1 MLNSFLVKHLQ
12 SQIIGGIWNLHCLHV
27 HILSFFFSLILLCY
41 IYLPP
46 TFDILLAASK
56 TSSPITSS
64 FYVFM
69 YSLQVSAVA
78 THIDEYEMIF
88 FSKLLFYFN
97 HPLWFS
103 SKSKINIHQQP
114 SSFHIVSIYLYKIHP
129 HILNISQPS
138 SGLSSVLHSAQIQ
151 CFSLPT
157 SCFCWWELRGFETHL
172 KIHTSSHRCHTI
184 KNGLSTCCYAVSVYL
199 HHSCPSHILLI
210 SSDHQRCLSI
220 RALKKQL
227 VGCSSDC
234 NAHLRGSLKESSVW
248 VLDDSLHEWSCVLLS
263 MGGQC

>member
-12 SQIIGGIWNLHCLHV
+12 SQIIEGIWNLHCLHV

-78 THIDEYEMIF
+78 DMEMQTPISMSMKWFF

-114 SSFHIVSIYLYKIHP
+114 SSVHIVSIYLYKIHP

-151 CFSLPT
+151 YFSLPT
-157 SCFCWWELRGFETHL
+157 SCFCWWELSGFNTPEDT
-172 KIHTSSHRCHTI
+172 
-184 KNGLSTCCYAVSVYL
+184 Y
-199 HHSCPSHILLI
+199 
-210 SSDHQRCLSI
+210 
-220 RALKKQL
+220 
-227 VGCSSDC
+227 
-234 NAHLRGSLKESSVW
+234 
-248 VLDDSLHEWSCVLLS
+248 
-263 MGGQC
+263 